1 MKTSFYVD
9 KEEFVKYILACVHYS
24 GALPG
29 SQRLIKWTGHHP
41 LSQFGGWTSSALR
54 SPAAPLSALHLHAV
68 NMIVSAESEHLPPGL
83 RSKGLCRQ
91 LAGPV
96 SASSIPSQLHWTRPS
111 GTALIYLLALRCK
124 VDEMNQFL
132 PCSIPAR
139 PNPSGN
145 VLIDQLTTLPKV

>member
-1 MKTSFYVD
+1 MSSLPWSVTGQLEVD
-9 KEEFVKYILACVHYS
+9 QVDRPPS
-24 GALPG
+24 
-29 SQRLIKWTGHHP
+29 P
-41 LSQFGGWTSSALR
+41 LLVWWMDQFRPQIASSP
-54 SPAAPLSALHLHAV
+54 SLSALHLHAV

-111 GTALIYLLALRCK
+111 GTALIYLLTLRCK

-132 PCSIPAR
+132 PCSIPAQ
-139 PNPSGN
+139 PHPSGN
-145 VLIDQLTTLPKV
+145 VLIDQLTDHPKV